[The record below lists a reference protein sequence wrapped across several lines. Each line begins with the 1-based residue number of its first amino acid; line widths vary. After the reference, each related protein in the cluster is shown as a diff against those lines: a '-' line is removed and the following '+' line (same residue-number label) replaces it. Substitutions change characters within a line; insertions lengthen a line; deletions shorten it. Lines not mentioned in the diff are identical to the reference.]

1 FLTEEERQFVRKH
14 VPKTELLLPEAET
27 IGEVVENRGAY
38 IIKPLDSY
46 ASRGVYAG
54 IDFSREEWE
63 KLVKEHAG
71 EDYIYQEYCPPYR
84 TENIYLVEEKPR
96 WKNYT
101 NMSGVFVYTGKFS
114 GIYSRLSDGGIISSQ
129 YNEKAVATLYLD
141 D

>member
-1 FLTEEERQFVRKH
+1 M
-14 VPKTELLLPEAET
+14 LPEAET

-101 NMSGVFVYTGKFS
+101 NMSGPFCVQREIFRDLFPPVRRRNYFFPV
-114 GIYSRLSDGGIISSQ
+114 Q
-129 YNEKAVATLYLD
+129 
-141 D
+141 